1 MVIAALIWWSNSWE
15 ATAPDPARFTLA
27 AVIDNAFTPLLAWML
42 LAFPEGRVRGG
53 LSRLTLA
60 LALLIFALLAP
71 LAPIYDPRQFGCQT
85 CGPHTNLLLIAGVPS
100 VLHVRDKVLS
110 YGLGPLF
117 EFCLAATLVVRFAR
131 ASLVE
136 RRVVGPLYLPAA
148 TYAAI
153 SGLVLVIPHF
163 AGTYFVTADSAGRT
177 LNTIEYTAL
186 LFVPLTFLYGMQRA
200 RGRRDRLGSL
210 VREVGANPSSAGLE
224 RALSSTLGDPSL
236 RLGLFV
242 GGGYLRPDLTVLDEP
257 ADDGPLTWTPLDAAG
272 RRVGVLVHDRALLLD
287 DHDLLQSVTAAARLA
302 VDNERLQEE
311 VRLQLEAL
319 RESRRRIIAAG
330 DEARRRI
337 ERNLHD
343 GAQQRL
349 VSLLVA
355 LQLVEM
361 QVGPD
366 GDPGVRA
373 TLRDMG
379 EQLNAAID
387 ELRDIARGLHP
398 ALLTDEGLAPA
409 VRALADR
416 SPLPVTV
423 ERVPEQRLSP
433 SIEAAAYYVV
443 AEALTNTA
451 RYARAEQ
458 ARVDVATT
466 GDSLIVTVSDD
477 GRGGAALE
485 RGSGLR
491 GLADRVEAAGGRLE
505 IDSPIGRGTTIRATL
520 PARLPRL
527 AAGSAI
533 ERSVQAV

>member
-1 MVIAALIWWSNSWE
+1 
-15 ATAPDPARFTLA
+15 
-27 AVIDNAFTPLLAWML
+27 
-42 LAFPEGRVRGG
+42 
-53 LSRLTLA
+53 
-60 LALLIFALLAP
+60 
-71 LAPIYDPRQFGCQT
+71 
-85 CGPHTNLLLIAGVPS
+85 
-100 VLHVRDKVLS
+100 
-110 YGLGPLF
+110 
-117 EFCLAATLVVRFAR
+117 
-131 ASLVE
+131 
-136 RRVVGPLYLPAA
+136 
-148 TYAAI
+148 
-153 SGLVLVIPHF
+153 
-163 AGTYFVTADSAGRT
+163 
-177 LNTIEYTAL
+177 
-186 LFVPLTFLYGMQRA
+186 
-200 RGRRDRLGSL
+200 
-210 VREVGANPSSAGLE
+210 
-224 RALSSTLGDPSL
+224 
-236 RLGLFV
+236 
-242 GGGYLRPDLTVLDEP
+242 
-257 ADDGPLTWTPLDAAG
+257 
-272 RRVGVLVHDRALLLD
+272 
-287 DHDLLQSVTAAARLA
+287 
-302 VDNERLQEE
+302 
-311 VRLQLEAL
+311 
-319 RESRRRIIAAG
+319 
-330 DEARRRI
+330 
-337 ERNLHD
+337 
-343 GAQQRL
+343 
-349 VSLLVA
+349 
-355 LQLVEM
+355 M

-527 AAGSAI
+527 AARSAI